1 MRREEAA
8 PTASTP
14 FSNRTEENI
23 HLRPAKPL
31 IVAGLEALAAGDV
44 AEAVA
49 ILEGALEDGPRSR
62 RYPCPLCPCDY
73 EFPGLREKHL
83 LVVHGGTDA

>member
-8 PTASTP
+8 STTSTP
-14 FSNRTEENI
+14 YSNLAKENI
-23 HLRPAKPL
+23 HLRPVKPL

-49 ILEGALEDGPRSR
+49 ILEGALEDGPRGR
-62 RYPCPLCPCDY
+62 GYPCPLCPCGY

-83 LVVHGGTDA
+83 LVVHGATDA